1 MSLYGLL
8 CNVHKRAGVVS
19 GGSTQR
25 GVRMAEGKTSQGKTA
40 NPGRARTHEE
50 FAHELTLLRKRAGLT
65 VRDVAKRMGVPYTTV
80 GGYFSGR
87 HLPALKPPG
96 QFRSLL
102 EACGEADAAAI
113 EEWLEALSRVR
124 LAPGRRAA
132 DAPVPYRGLASFQPE
147 DAKWFY
153 GRQSL
158 IDDLISHLRKLHAVG
173 GLLVAVGPSGSGK
186 SSLLR
191 AGMIPALK
199 AGVMD
204 VPGSQDWPVGL
215 FTPGRQPAGELGRQ
229 LAALTGSGR
238 EDPVPGERV
247 VLVVD
252 QFEEIFTECQD
263 EAERRAAIA
272 ALCAVADYDSGPG
285 SSSPGGHGE
294 VGALALVVLG
304 LRADFYPYAFRYP
317 ELVQALQEHQVVV
330 GPMTDA
336 ELRQAIVEPARMTGL
351 TVEDGL
357 VEVLLRDLAPAWET
371 DQAPAGEASRPDDA
385 RGAGNL
391 PLLSHALLTTWER
404 SHKGK
409 LTIADYKDTGGIQ
422 EAVART
428 AEEAYGELTAGQQI
442 LARQIFLR
450 LVHVGD
456 DTADTRRRVSV
467 TELLFSDGDVRPVL
481 DLFIERR
488 LITTGITTGTDEVEI
503 AHEALLFAW
512 PRLRGWIEAD
522 REGRPVRD
530 QIGADARIWQDSGHE
545 PSNLYRGARLI
556 KVCDWTSDP
565 GHGDTLSIPERAFLE
580 ASVEQMLAEERSAHR
595 RSRGLRRLV
604 AALAA
609 VSVAAGLLVVF
620 AFQQKQAATYQR
632 NLAISRQVA
641 TDADQLRSTDV
652 NLAMQLSLAAY
663 DVSPTPEAR
672 SSLLES
678 YAIPAVTRILG
689 PPGAMEAVAFSPNGR
704 VMAAGGNDSTIGL
717 WNVADLGR
725 PVPLGRP
732 LNADTDTVFS
742 VAFSPNGRILA
753 IGGAD
758 ETVRLWNVTDPARPT
773 PWAAPL
779 TGPTNTVYSV
789 AFSPNGTI
797 LAVGSADH
805 RVWLWDVAN
814 PRDPVRIGEL
824 RGPAGYVQSVAFSP
838 DGRLLAAG
846 SFDGTVWL
854 WNITVPGHPVRI
866 GPLTDAAKAV
876 FSVAFSPDGR
886 TLAAGSADDKVRL
899 WNVTDPSHPVS
910 DGPPLTGPAGFV
922 YSVAF
927 SPDGQSLAAA
937 SSDSHVWVWDLATR
951 TVTMTLPH
959 PAPVTTVLFLRDSH
973 TIATSAADGVA
984 RVWRTSVPMIRE
996 STQQI
1001 FAITFV
1007 RGHIL
1012 GVIDSNNTAR
1022 LWNVTNPRQPV
1033 PIGPVLEDVTRSAAS
1048 SGAGALSPD
1057 EKTLVACAES
1067 TSCQIWDMG
1076 NSGKALPVARIPGPG
1091 DGIQFADFSPDGRL
1105 LAVTGN
1111 DRTVWLW
1118 NMTDPRRPV
1127 LIGKPLTGPT
1137 NYGLDI
1143 AFSPDGRVLA
1153 LADADKLVHLWDI
1166 SDPSRPIAIK
1176 PLAGAS
1182 SYVYSVAFSPSGDIL
1197 AEGSA
1202 DDQVRLWDISDLRH
1216 PFLLGKPL
1224 TGPANYVYSVAFSP
1238 DGNTLAATA
1247 GDGSIWLW
1255 DVTTATHPSL
1265 LATLTGPVGAVY
1277 IDAFDS
1283 NRDILATAG
1292 NDGTVRLWETDVTQ
1306 VSAYICSIE
1315 GDGITRAE
1323 WEKYLPNLP
1332 YNPPCKPS

>member
-1 MSLYGLL
+1 MGSQG
-8 CNVHKRAGVVS
+8 CRVRKRANVVS
-19 GGSTQR
+19 GGECPK
-25 GVRMAEGKTSQGKTA
+25 GVRMSEGESNRERTA
-40 NPGRARTHEE
+40 DPRRVRTREE
-50 FAHELTLLRKRAGLT
+50 FARELTLLRERAGLT
-65 VRDVAKRMGVPYTTV
+65 VRDVARAIDAPYTTV

-87 HLPALKPPG
+87 YLPGMKPRG

-102 EACGEADAAAI
+102 EACGEVDEAVI
-113 EEWLEALSRVR
+113 EEWLQALSRVR
-124 LAPGRRAA
+124 RAPGRRPA

-147 DAKWFY
+147 DAEWFY

-158 IDDLISHLRKLHAVG
+158 TDDLIGHLRKQYAVG
-173 GLLVAVGPSGSGK
+173 GLLVVVGPSGSGK

-199 AGVMD
+199 AGTMG

-215 FTPGRQPAGELGRQ
+215 FTPGSRPAEELGRQ
-229 LAALTGSGR
+229 LAALTGSRQG
-238 EDPVPGERV
+238 DPASGERV

-252 QFEEIFTECQD
+252 QFEEIFTACQD
-263 EAERRAAIA
+263 EAERQTVIA
-272 ALCAVADYDSGPG
+272 ALSAVAGHGSGPG
-285 SSSPGGHGE
+285 SSPPGDHGE
-294 VGALALVVLG
+294 AGALALVVLG
-304 LRADFYPYAFRYP
+304 LRADFYPHALRYP
-317 ELVQALQEHQVVV
+317 DLVSALQEHQVVV

-336 ELRQAIVEPARMTGL
+336 ELRLAIVEPARMAGL

-371 DQAPAGEASRPDDA
+371 GQPGDPRSV
-385 RGAGNL
+385 GNL
-391 PLLSHALLTTWER
+391 PLLSHALLMTWESSR
-404 SHKGK
+404 KGK
-409 LTIADYKDTGGIQ
+409 LTIADYKDSGGIQ

-428 AEEAYGELTAGQQI
+428 AEEAYSQLTAAQQV

-456 DTADTRRRVSV
+456 DTADTRRRVS
-467 TELLFSDGDVRPVL
+467 TDELLFSDGDVRRVL

-488 LITTGITTGTDEVEI
+488 LVTAGIDEVEI

-522 REGRPVRD
+522 REGKPVRD
-530 QIGADARIWQDSGHE
+530 QLGAAAREWRDSGHD
-545 PSNLYRGARLI
+545 SSTLYRGARLI
-556 KVCDWTSDP
+556 TVRDWASDP
-565 GHGDTLSIPERAFLE
+565 GHGDTLSILERAFLE
-580 ASVEQMLAEERSAHR
+580 ASVEQMRAEERAVR
-595 RSRGLRRLV
+595 RRTRRLQQLV
-604 AALAA
+604 AALAVVA
-609 VSVAAGLLVVF
+609 VVAALLAVF
-620 AFQQKQAATYQR
+620 GFQQKQAATYQR

-641 TDADQLRSTDV
+641 TDADQLRSTDE

-678 YAIPAVTRILG
+678 YATPAVTRILG
-689 PPGAMEAVAFSPNGR
+689 PPGVMETVAFTPDGR
-704 VMAAGGNDSTIGL
+704 VMAAGGEDSTIRL
-717 WNVADLGR
+717 WNVADPGR

-742 VAFSPNGRILA
+742 VAFSPKGRILA
-753 IGGAD
+753 SGGAD
-758 ETVRLWNVTDPARPT
+758 KTVRLWNVTDPARPV
-773 PWAAPL
+773 PWASPL

-789 AFSPNGTI
+789 AFSPDGTI
-797 LAVGSADH
+797 LAAGSADD

-814 PRDPVRIGEL
+814 PRVPVRIGQPL

-846 SFDGTVWL
+846 SADGTIWL
-854 WNITVPGHPVRI
+854 WNVTVPGHPVRI

-899 WNVTDPSHPVS
+899 WNITDPGHPVPG
-910 DGPPLTGPAGFV
+910 GPPLTGPAGFV
-922 YSVAF
+922 NAVAF

-937 SSDSHVWVWDLATR
+937 SSDSHVWIWDLATR

-959 PAPVTTVLFLRDSH
+959 PAPVTMVLFLRDSH
-973 TIATSAADGVA
+973 TIATSAADGAA
-984 RVWRTSVPMIRE
+984 RVWRIPAPLIRE
-996 STQQI
+996 STEPI
-1001 FAITFV
+1001 FAITFA

-1012 GVIDSNNTAR
+1012 GVIDSDNTAR

-1033 PIGPVLEDVTRSAAS
+1033 PIGPALEDVTRSALS

-1057 EKTLVACAES
+1057 GKTLVACAGS
-1067 TSCQIWDMG
+1067 ASCQVWDMG
-1076 NSGKALPVARIPGPG
+1076 DPGKALPLARIPGPA

-1143 AFSPDGRVLA
+1143 AFSPDGHVLA
-1153 LADADKLVHLWDI
+1153 LADADKLVYLWDI
-1166 SDPSRPIAIK
+1166 SDPSQPIAIK

-1182 SYVYSVAFSPSGDIL
+1182 SYVYSVAFSPDGDIL

-1202 DDQVRLWDISDLRH
+1202 DDQVRLWDISDLQH

-1238 DGNTLAATA
+1238 DGHTLAATA

-1255 DVTTATHPSL
+1255 DVTTATQPSL

-1277 IDAFDS
+1277 IDAFDGY
-1283 NRDILATAG
+1283 RDILGTAG
-1292 NDGTVRLWETDVTQ
+1292 NDGTVRLWDTNATQ
-1306 VSAYICSIE
+1306 VAAYICSVE
-1315 GDGITRAE
+1315 GDGITRTE
-1323 WEKYLPNLP
+1323 WEKYLPSLP
-1332 YNPPCKPS
+1332 YNPPCKSS